1 MAQSIGGL
9 QGISN
14 FAMLLSLCTAESL
27 KSKKIMY
34 VGGKNYIFSSEI
46 YDGRLTN
53 ESSVVTSCRTRDM
66 K

>member
-27 KSKKIMY
+27 KSKKT
-34 VGGKNYIFSSEI
+34 IFSVPRYMTIDLPMSLQWLQAVGQE
-46 YDGRLTN
+46 T
-53 ESSVVTSCRTRDM
+53 
-66 K
+66 